1 VNVASQVVIGAGP
14 TYSTT
19 LDVTV
24 PGAGCYTIRANAV
37 DACKIFLPAVITVP
51 ATPVTGVFVD
61 TPPGCVVPLKDT
73 AVQWASD
80 LALEGRL
87 QIVHDGA
94 VSFAGRGKTY
104 GMSALAGEETRVEAT
119 VVDAAGKPGLWRFD
133 LMGARATTPARIH
146 VIAGDVVAVSASSV
160 TFRLQGKAGQ
170 RVAFTVDR
178 R

>member
-1 VNVASQVVIGAGP
+1 
-14 TYSTT
+14 
-19 LDVTV
+19 
-24 PGAGCYTIRANAV
+24 
-37 DACKIFLPAVITVP
+37 
-51 ATPVTGVFVD
+51 
-61 TPPGCVVPLKDT
+61 LKDT

-104 GMSALAGEETRVEAT
+104 GMSGLAGEETRVEAT
-119 VVDAAGKPGLWRFD
+119 LVDAAGKPGLWRFD
-133 LMGARATTPARIH
+133 LMGQRATAARIH
-146 VIAGDVVAVSASSV
+146 IIAGDVVAVTASSV
-160 TFRLQGKAGQ
+160 TFRLQGKAGE